1 MQPRARGAEGVRGF
15 PRASGTFSK
24 RGLLENRQCAV
35 LPGSPRGPGEPCD
48 PAGMPA
54 QYSTKAGTRLST
66 QSRVTHGEVGQGL
79 PIGQPLTPLAG
90 QECEIF

>member
-1 MQPRARGAEGVRGF
+1 MWI
-15 PRASGTFSK
+15 PRASGKYSK
-24 RGLLENRQCAV
+24 RGLLENTQCAV